1 MRKLLLFVIFLFF
14 IPLCLAQTIELNNYN
29 FKILYN
35 KVLVEN
41 EIIFNKTQNIN
52 FTIDLPEDASGLSLY
67 INNKLQNPVIRDSKI
82 SLIYSSVKK
91 IKLDYITKEP
101 LEKDTFLISLIM
113 PFSTQV
119 LKITLTLPEG
129 SVLEKPLEDSISGSI
144 YPKPDKATTDGKS
157 LIFEW
162 QRQNLKKGE
171 EFAIFARYTSE
182 SRLRL
187 LLWSLFLIVIVLV
200 AFIFLKKTKTTVI
213 VKKEEAIEKHL
224 KEDEEQIVN
233 ILKKRS
239 GQCEQGTLRVI
250 TGFSKATLSRL
261 LKELEERK
269 IIYKEKRGKK
279 NLVFLKK

>member
-171 EFAIFARYTSE
+171 EFAIFARYKSE